1 LDFFRSDYEA
11 YHNPQT
17 VEIEAEIT
25 AEEPIELELV
35 HESQTEH
42 IPLPPVIDQSNDSKK
57 KVFMAIVLIIV
68 ALIAAFFIKK
78 MNNGA
83 ETDGDGLLILAKEN
97 KLYGFQNSNKEWVI
111 TARFIAAEP
120 FEDGRAKVTTVDSI
134 FYIDEQGQM
143 IAFVG
148 LVGEDE
154 GPQVQQGSTD
164 SPNKPNSKIYN
175 NALVNNATGSQS
187 QQAVPNQN
195 GATQPNLNSSSSS
208 ASFEGDA
215 QVENAYKKLVTKYAK
230 AKIPAVEEKK
240 FLDRIENSVLR
251 ESYRKKIA
259 NHNSLILIQPSA
271 PSIPAPSAPT
281 EPNPESD
288 NQ

>member
-1 LDFFRSDYEA
+1 
-11 YHNPQT
+11 
-17 VEIEAEIT
+17 
-25 AEEPIELELV
+25 
-35 HESQTEH
+35 
-42 IPLPPVIDQSNDSKK
+42 
-57 KVFMAIVLIIV
+57 
-68 ALIAAFFIKK
+68 
-78 MNNGA
+78 
-83 ETDGDGLLILAKEN
+83 
-97 KLYGFQNSNKEWVI
+97 
-111 TARFIAAEP
+111 
-120 FEDGRAKVTTVDSI
+120 
-134 FYIDEQGQM
+134 
-143 IAFVG
+143 

-164 SPNKPNSKIYN
+164 SPNKPNSTSSN

-187 QQAVPNQN
+187 QPAAPNQT
-195 GATQPNLNSSSSS
+195 GAILQNNLNNSSSS
-208 ASFEGDA
+208 ASFESDA

>member
-1 LDFFRSDYEA
+1 
-11 YHNPQT
+11 
-17 VEIEAEIT
+17 
-25 AEEPIELELV
+25 
-35 HESQTEH
+35 
-42 IPLPPVIDQSNDSKK
+42 
-57 KVFMAIVLIIV
+57 
-68 ALIAAFFIKK
+68 
-78 MNNGA
+78 
-83 ETDGDGLLILAKEN
+83 
-97 KLYGFQNSNKEWVI
+97 VI

-164 SPNKPNSKIYN
+164 SPNKPNSTSSN